1 MKQKL
6 APTNMTS
13 LLDCIRLAQQ
23 DGFRLQF
30 QITEQGLHDVAN
42 DKRFYQPEQITV
54 INFYRFEGAS
64 DPSEIAILYLLQT
77 SDGEKGVLTDAYGA
91 YADPLVGAFMEKVES
106 IGKQQKH

>member
-13 LLDCIRLAQQ
+13 LLDCIRLAQE

-30 QITEQGLHDVAN
+30 QVTEQGLHDVAN

-91 YADPLVGAFMEKVES
+91 YSDPLVGAFMEKVES